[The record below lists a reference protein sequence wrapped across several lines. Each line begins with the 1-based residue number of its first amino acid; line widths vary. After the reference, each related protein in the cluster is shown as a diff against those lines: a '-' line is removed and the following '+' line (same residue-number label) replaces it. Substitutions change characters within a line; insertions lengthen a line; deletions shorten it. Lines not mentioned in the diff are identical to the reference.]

1 MKSLII
7 IVFNLLFL
15 SNISLAESI
24 LDYQNKKIKINDHYT
39 CKLFKEE
46 SFKVEIA
53 FKEINGKLFA
63 FFYDKEVGYE
73 VFSSVRV
80 FKTKGKES
88 IITSYIFPYYNDQG
102 LMNVGFYKVSNSKKI
117 MMMMDV
123 LKDQGSINWAEEWVN
138 ALGDAKDLKDLE
150 DNLFNISEKALNH
163 IFKILDF
170 GDPFEA
176 DDAIHGLPTDRIQS
190 SAYFNC
196 K

>member
-1 MKSLII
+1 MKFII
-7 IVFNLLFL
+7 TVFYLLFL
-15 SNISLAESI
+15 SNIALAESI

-46 SFKVEIA
+46 SVKVEIA

-88 IITSYIFPYYNDQG
+88 IITSYIFPFYSPEG
-102 LMNVGFYKVSNSKKI
+102 LGNVGFYKFSNSKKI
-117 MMMMDV
+117 LMMIDI
-123 LKDQGSINWAEEWVN
+123 LKDQGSINWTEEWTNVV
-138 ALGDAKDLKDLE
+138 GDEKNLE
-150 DNLFNISEKALNH
+150 DNLFNLSEKALNH

-176 DDAIHGLPTDRIQS
+176 DDAIHGLPMDKIIS
-190 SAYFNC
+190 AAYFDC